1 MININNNKEN
11 GKGNRFMKDF
21 TELNGKGLSNN
32 EIKLYNA
39 LRNLLQLSKGNSKY
53 TDKNGVPFVRYPES
67 KCVELNMSVS
77 TFKRAKR
84 KLKTVGLI
92 SYNKQTVKVA
102 GCASNIYVNENLGS
116 IAQLKNEPIKNE
128 PMTKNPVDEIKKV
141 ETKKIV
147 KKATT
152 NDVVDNKS
160 IEMLLNEIREIKK
173 QNEEL
178 NNKVDELTKKV
189 DELSNNQKSSE
200 SIVANEE
207 VTNIETSTE
216 QKEST
221 TNEANANKIENNIV
235 EPTPFFKGK
244 LGFNNNIDRLLE
256 EWQGDP
262 IKIKEFEAKE
272 PKKKRTRK
280 VKPKLS
286 FEDTRK
292 LNEGKPFM
300 YEGKWYRSDGEL
312 YVYDNQVITRKINI

>member
-1 MININNNKEN
+1 MMNMNNNKEN
-11 GKGNRFMKDF
+11 SKGNRFMKDF

-92 SYNKQTVKVA
+92 SYNKQAVKVA
-102 GCASNIYVNENLGS
+102 GCGSNIYVNENLSS
-116 IAQLKNEPIKNE
+116 ITQLKNE
-128 PMTKNPVDEIKKV
+128 PMTKNSVDEIKKV

-147 KKATT
+147 KKAKT
-152 NDVVDNKS
+152 NDVVDNKL
-160 IEMLLNEIREIKK
+160 IEELLNEIREIKK

-244 LGFNNNIDRLLE
+244 LGFNNDIDRLLK
-256 EWQGDP
+256 EWEGDS